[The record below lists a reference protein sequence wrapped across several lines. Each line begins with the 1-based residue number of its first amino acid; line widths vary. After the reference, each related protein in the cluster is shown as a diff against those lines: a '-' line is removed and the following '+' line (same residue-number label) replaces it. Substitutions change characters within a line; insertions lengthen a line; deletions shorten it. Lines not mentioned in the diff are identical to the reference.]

1 MAIKDRIK
9 EARQRK
15 NFTQE
20 QLASR
25 IGIAKSTL
33 AGYETGIREPSIE
46 IIGKIMYVL
55 DIDANYLWQDEG
67 DFPLQVSYSEM
78 EHIKKYRSLDDPG
91 RSHVDSVLDWEAKR
105 VKQLLDT
112 QAQLR
117 QSQKRVTELEAQVAT
132 TIPLK
137 ESSTSYTLNAAHTR
151 TDIPDT
157 ERTPELAQLDDDIMK
172 NF

>member
-25 IGIAKSTL
+25 IGVAKSTL

-55 DIDANYLWQDEG
+55 DVDANYLWQDEG
-67 DFPLQVSYSEM
+67 NFPLQVSYNEM
-78 EHIKKYRSLDDPG
+78 DHIKKYRSLDPAAQSHIDTVLNWEVE
-91 RSHVDSVLDWEAKR
+91 RSS
-105 VKQLLDT
+105 QLLAT
-112 QAQLR
+112 QGQLR
-117 QSQKRVTELEAQVAT
+117 QSQSQVDSLKLQLSQAQS
-132 TIPLK
+132 LK
-137 ESSTSYTLNAAHTR
+137 Q
-151 TDIPDT
+151 TD
-157 ERTPELAQLDDDIMK
+157 
-172 NF
+172 N